1 MAQLL
6 ITLLVGWLILPLFA
20 EWIWVIVEIVVT
32 THDAGGVRMGEV
44 LHRRAAPD
52 WAQSRR
58 LSSIPVE
65 GCARDPPGIGPLHKG
80 AEMPR
85 PALHGVLTV
94 AALAFGW
101 PAIAG
106 DLTPPGAPASTM
118 KTLDEVEPRTP
129 LTQET
134 TPGDADS
141 VFRITQPGS
150 YYLTE
155 NLFAPSGS
163 QGVEIAIGNVT
174 LDLSGFTIAGD
185 VGSLA
190 GIAAAGGADNIVL
203 RNGFVQDMGSDGV
216 RLTGSMCAVEDLHAL
231 RNGDTG
237 IELTGISARVEDCF
251 ARDNLNRGISTGQN
265 AVVRGCAVSGND
277 TIGIFVSG
285 SSVVI
290 GCAVYLNLGDGIS
303 SGAQG
308 QISDCSVRSN
318 GGRGISTGFGAIVS
332 NCTARDNALTG
343 ISLGARSSLI
353 GSTAYSNGDD
363 GVVASSDCSVLD
375 TTSSLNG
382 GSGINAIASGV
393 NVSGCNLSNNAGNGI
408 DLGGTGVVRDTR
420 IGSNSLEGVV
430 ARGQCLLDRLH
441 VVRNG
446 VSAVSAGVT
455 LLSGEN
461 VVRQCVI
468 VGNGLSISFGGSDVL
483 DDNNIL
489 ANP

>member
-1 MAQLL
+1 
-6 ITLLVGWLILPLFA
+6 
-20 EWIWVIVEIVVT
+20 
-32 THDAGGVRMGEV
+32 
-44 LHRRAAPD
+44 
-52 WAQSRR
+52 
-58 LSSIPVE
+58 
-65 GCARDPPGIGPLHKG
+65 
-80 AEMPR
+80 MPR
-85 PALHGVLTV
+85 PAIHGVLTV
-94 AALAFGW
+94 AALAFAW

-106 DLTPPGAPASTM
+106 DLTPPGAPTPTM

-134 TPGDADS
+134 APGDADS

-190 GIAAAGGADNIVL
+190 GISGPGGVDNIVI
-203 RNGFVQDMGSDGV
+203 RNGFVQDMGTEGV
-216 RLTGSMCAVEDLHAL
+216 HLTGELCVVEDLHAI

-237 IELTGISARVEDCF
+237 IELFGASARIEGCI
-251 ARDNLNRGISTGQN
+251 ARDNLNRGITTGQN
-265 AVVRGCAVSGND
+265 AVVRDCAVSGNES
-277 TIGIFVSG
+277 TGVFVSG
-285 SSVVI
+285 GSVVI
-290 GCAVYLNLGDGIS
+290 GCAVYQNLGDGIS

-318 GGRGISTGFGAIVS
+318 GGRGIATGFGAVIS
-332 NCTARDNALTG
+332 NCTARDNAQTG
-343 ISLGARSSLI
+343 FALGSRSSLI
-353 GSTAYSNGDD
+353 GAVAYANGAD
-363 GVVASSDCSVLD
+363 GIVATSDCSVLD
-375 TTSSLNG
+375 TTSSVNG
-382 GSGINAIASGV
+382 GAGISATAGRV
-393 NVSGCNLSNNAGNGI
+393 NVSGCNISNNSSVGI
-408 DLGGTGVVRDTR
+408 DMGAAGVVRDTR
-420 IGSNSLEGVV
+420 IGDNAVEGVV

-446 VSAVSAGVT
+446 VSAARNGV
-455 LLSGEN
+455 LLLGGEN

-468 VGNGLSISFGGSDVL
+468 VGNGSSISFGGSDVL